1 MKSVLIT
8 IGDEI
13 LHGQTIDTNSA
24 WIAGELNL
32 IGVEV
37 AEIMAV
43 SDSSTHITE
52 ALNHARS
59 KGDIILMTGGL
70 GPTRDDKTKP
80 TLAKYFSSA
89 MVFHGD
95 IYEDIKE
102 LFHRRGLALLEGNR
116 LQAEL
121 PEKCT
126 PIRNPNGTA
135 PGMWFEDRGQVF
147 VSMPGVPMEMKAM
160 MTDFVLPRLKETF
173 TLPLL
178 DHRFVHTAGV
188 GESKISDRLSGFED
202 VLPANVTLAYL
213 PGHGFVKLRLTA
225 RGTDLA
231 EIITTLDD
239 LEQQLYSILG
249 TWVFGSGRNLT
260 LEEAIGEL
268 LVKHSLSIGTAESC
282 TGGHIGHKLTTIPGS
297 SRYFHGGIIAYSNE
311 VKQGLL
317 GVHLKT
323 LKTHGAV
330 SEEVVRE
337 MVQGCL
343 KATGADIAVAVSG
356 IAGPDGGTPEKPV
369 GTVWVAW
376 GMEGDVRTKMLQLTK
391 KRLLNIELTAV
402 YALNLVRLYLL
413 ERFETDSQKG

>member
-1 MKSVLIT
+1 MKAALIT

-13 LHGQTIDTNSA
+13 LHGQTVDTNTA
-24 WIAGELNL
+24 WMAGELNL

-43 SDSSTHITE
+43 SDSSAHITD
-52 ALNHARS
+52 ALDRARTR
-59 KGDIILMTGGL
+59 GDIILMTGGL

-80 TLAKYFSSA
+80 TLAQYFGSA
-89 MVFHGD
+89 MVFYED
-95 IYEDIKE
+95 IYEEIKV

-121 PEKCT
+121 PEKCV

-160 MTDFVLPRLKETF
+160 MTDFVLPRLKEQF
-173 TLPLL
+173 PLPLL
-178 DHRFVHTAGV
+178 EHRFVHTAGV
-188 GESKISDRLSGFED
+188 GESRIAERLSGFED
-202 VLPANVTLAYL
+202 ALPANVTLAYL

-225 RGTDLA
+225 RGTDLS
-231 EIITTLDD
+231 EINSRLDE
-239 LEQQLYSILG
+239 LEQQLHHILG
-249 TWVFGSGRNLT
+249 NWVFGTGRGLT
-260 LEEAIGEL
+260 LEEAIGKL
-268 LVKHSLSIGTAESC
+268 LVKHKLRIGTAESC

-297 SRYFHGGIIAYSNE
+297 SRYFQGGIIAYSYE
-311 VKQGLL
+311 LKQHLL
-317 GVHLKT
+317 GVNPGT
-323 LKTHGAV
+323 LESHGAV
-330 SEEVVRE
+330 SEEVVIE

-343 KATGADIAVAVSG
+343 KATGTDIAVAVSG

-376 GMEGDVRTKMLQLTK
+376 GMDGDIRTKCLQLAK

-413 ERFETDSQKG
+413 EWFETEGQKG